1 MSRLSLELYQGVA
14 TLPVEPFCLLRR
26 ALICELLY
34 SQTRRIDL
42 LPYDRQQM
50 LSHRVQFAPRGARS
64 HHNNAPG

>member
-34 SQTRRIDL
+34 SQTKSVHKRLAQTVIPWYINL
-42 LPYDRQQM
+42 CKQILV
-50 LSHRVQFAPRGARS
+50 LGATVY
-64 HHNNAPG
+64 A